1 MLKEKR
7 YIIVLIA
14 IMVAIIM
21 LKPNFSNAA
30 TEYKY
35 SDTEQGIEWVYELD
49 ENNNVINLYCA
60 TKSKIGKVEIP
71 STIDGKKVISLQG
84 ENTPE
89 LSGYN
94 SVLNNCKAV
103 SEVII
108 PDTITEIPDGA
119 FYNCVGLKNITIP
132 NTIVSIGY
140 KAFEGC
146 GGLNTIT
153 MPNSL
158 TSIGGNAFYGCSGLK
173 SIVLSDNLIE
183 IKSRAFEGCTGIKE
197 INLPSNLIS
206 IGSYAFEGCTGITK
220 LELPDSVTTIENDA
234 FNGCTGIKE
243 LKLSKNL
250 TRIAE
255 GTFRNNTGLKE
266 VQIPDNVTTIS
277 ASSGWY
283 SGAFERCSNLE
294 KVLIPDNV
302 VTIDKSAFN
311 DCPKLT
317 IYGNDG
323 MKSKEYAEAN
333 EINFDYIANWDKAND
348 GADVTPPSVEKIE
361 VAYDSIKNCTKDTN
375 KNMYIA
381 SSGTTLTINVQFSE
395 IVEGKT
401 APVLTIKFGDM
412 DKIEL
417 TNGVIGGS
425 IVSYN
430 YTIKETDKGALTS
443 VSLTGGDLKDSA
455 GNVATL
461 TVPAIYVQYSTAE
474 CVYANGTATV
484 NTDNENKDNN
494 KTDNNQK
501 DDNKV
506 DNNSKDD
513 NNKDTN
519 NNNNNNNN
527 QANNNDK
534 NNQQNSNNK
543 NEQNTND
550 DTKAKG
556 ELPHTGA
563 GIGIVFILTFVTI
576 LCVIVRNKYNKL
588 RDI

>member
-14 IMVAIIM
+14 IMIAIIM
-21 LKPNFSNAA
+21 IKPNFSNAA

-35 SDTEQGIEWVYELD
+35 SDTEQGIEWAYELD
-49 ENNNVINLYCA
+49 KNDNVINLWCT

-71 STIDGKKVISLQG
+71 STIDGKKVISLKG
-84 ENTPE
+84 DDCPNW
-89 LSGYN
+89 SGHN
-94 SVLNNCKAV
+94 SVLNNCKAI

-119 FYNCVGLKNITIP
+119 FYNCVGLKSITIP

-140 KAFEGC
+140 EAFGGC
-146 GGLNTIT
+146 VGLNTIT

-158 TSIGGNAFYGCSGLK
+158 TSIGSNAFNGCSGLK
-173 SIVLSDNLIE
+173 SVVLSDNLIE
-183 IKSRAFEGCTGIKE
+183 IKSNAFEGCTGI
-197 INLPSNLIS
+197 I
-206 IGSYAFEGCTGITK
+206 K
-220 LELPDSVTTIENDA
+220 LEIPDSVTTIGKDA
-234 FNGCTGIKE
+234 FASCTGIKE
-243 LKLSKNL
+243 LKLSESL
-250 TRIAE
+250 TELSERV
-255 GTFRNNTGLKE
+255 FYNCTGISSVK
-266 VQIPDNVTTIS
+266 IPESVTTILNGD
-277 ASSGWY
+277 SSLW
-283 SGAFERCSNLE
+283 GAFGKCTNLE
-294 KVLIPDNV
+294 KVLIPDLV
-302 VTIDKSAFN
+302 VTISKGAFL

-361 VAYDSIKNCTKDTN
+361 VARESIKNCTKDTN
-375 KNMYIA
+375 KNMYIV

-417 TNGVIGGS
+417 NNGVIGGS

-443 VSLTGGDLKDSA
+443 VSLTGGDLKDAA

-461 TVPAIYVQYSTAE
+461 TVPAIYVQDSSAE

-484 NTDNENKDNN
+484 NPDNENKDNN

-506 DNNSKDD
+506 DNNSKDE
-513 NNKDTN
+513 NNKDN

-534 NNQQNSNNK
+534 NNQQNSN
-543 NEQNTND
+543 NTND

>member
-14 IMVAIIM
+14 IMIAIIM
-21 LKPNFSNAA
+21 IKPNFSNAA

-35 SDTEQGIEWVYELD
+35 SDTEQGIEWAYELD
-49 ENNNVINLYCA
+49 KNDNVINLWCT

-71 STIDGKKVISLQG
+71 STIDGKKVISLKG
-84 ENTPE
+84 DDCPNW
-89 LSGYN
+89 SGHN
-94 SVLNNCKAV
+94 SVLNNCKAI

-119 FYNCVGLKNITIP
+119 FYNCVGLKSITIP

-140 KAFEGC
+140 EAFGGC
-146 GGLNTIT
+146 VGLNTIT

-158 TSIGGNAFYGCSGLK
+158 TSIGSN
-173 SIVLSDNLIE
+173 
-183 IKSRAFEGCTGIKE
+183 AFEGCKGIKE
-197 INLPSNLIS
+197 INLPSTLIS
-206 IGSYAFEGCTGITK
+206 IGNYAFNGCTGIIK
-220 LELPDSVTTIENDA
+220 LEIPDSVTTIGKDA
-234 FNGCTGIKE
+234 FASCTGIKE
-243 LKLSKNL
+243 LKLSESL
-250 TRIAE
+250 TELSERV
-255 GTFRNNTGLKE
+255 FYNCTGISSVK
-266 VQIPDNVTTIS
+266 IPESVTTILNGD
-277 ASSGWY
+277 SSLW
-283 SGAFERCSNLE
+283 GAFGKCTNLE
-294 KVLIPDNV
+294 KVLIPDLV
-302 VTIDKSAFN
+302 VTISKGAFL

-361 VAYDSIKNCTKDTN
+361 VARESIKNCTKDTN
-375 KNMYIA
+375 KNMYIV

-417 TNGVIGGS
+417 NNGVIGGS

-443 VSLTGGDLKDSA
+443 VSLTGGDLKDAA

-461 TVPAIYVQYSTAE
+461 TVPAIYVQYSSAE

-484 NTDNENKDNN
+484 NPDNENKDNN

-506 DNNSKDD
+506 DNNSKDE
-513 NNKDTN
+513 NNKDN

-534 NNQQNSNNK
+534 NNQQNSN
-543 NEQNTND
+543 NTND

>member
-35 SDTEQGIEWVYELD
+35 SDTEQGIEWGYELD
-49 ENNNVINLYCA
+49 ENNNVINLYCT

-84 ENTPE
+84 TNHPDWD
-89 LSGYN
+89 YN

-119 FYNCVGLKNITIP
+119 FYNCVGLKSITIP

-140 KAFEGC
+140 RAFEGC
-146 GGLNTIT
+146 VGLNTVT

-158 TSIGGNAFYGCSGLK
+158 TSIGSSAFNGCSGLK
-173 SIVLSDNLIE
+173 SIVLSDKLIE
-183 IKSRAFEGCTGIKE
+183 IKSSAFEGCTGIKE
-197 INLPSNLIS
+197 INLPSTLIS
-206 IGSYAFEGCTGITK
+206 IGNCAFSGCTGIIK
-220 LELPDSVTTIENDA
+220 LEIPDSVTTMGKDA
-234 FNGCTGIKE
+234 FASCTGIKE
-243 LKLSKNL
+243 LKLSESL
-250 TRIAE
+250 TELSERV
-255 GTFRNNTGLKE
+255 FYNCTGISSVK
-266 VQIPDNVTTIS
+266 IPESVTTILNGDIS
-277 ASSGWY
+277 LW
-283 SGAFERCSNLE
+283 GAFGECTNLE
-294 KVLIPDNV
+294 KVLIPDSV
-302 VTIDKSAFN
+302 VTISKGAFL

-361 VAYDSIKNCTKDTN
+361 VARESIKNCTKDTN

-381 SSGTTLTINVQFSE
+381 SAGTTLTINVQFSE
-395 IVEGKT
+395 IVEGSE
-401 APVLTIKFGDM
+401 APVFTIKFGDM

-417 TNGVIGGS
+417 NNGVIGGS

-430 YTIKETDKGALTS
+430 YKVKENDKGALTS
-443 VSLTGGDLKDSA
+443 VSLNGGNLKDAA
-455 GNVATL
+455 GNKAVL
-461 TVPAIYVQYSTAE
+461 TAPAIYVQYSTAE
-474 CVYANGTATV
+474 CVYANGTTTV

-506 DNNSKDD
+506 DNNGKDD

-519 NNNNNNNN
+519 NN
-527 QANNNDK
+527 NNNDK

-576 LCVIVRNKYNKL
+576 VCAIVRNKYNKL

>member
-35 SDTEQGIEWVYELD
+35 SDTEQGIEWAYELD

-60 TKSKIGKVEIP
+60 TKTKIGKVEIP

-84 ENTPE
+84 EDYPN

-119 FYNCVGLKNITIP
+119 FYNCVGLKSITIP

-140 KAFEGC
+140 KAF
-146 GGLNTIT
+146 
-153 MPNSL
+153 
-158 TSIGGNAFYGCSGLK
+158 YGCK
-173 SIVLSDNLIE
+173 
-183 IKSRAFEGCTGIKE
+183 GIKE
-197 INLPSNLIS
+197 INLPSTLIS
-206 IGSYAFEGCTGITK
+206 IGDYAFYGCTGIIK
-220 LELPDSVTTIENDA
+220 LEIPDSVTTIGKEA
-234 FNGCTGIKE
+234 FASCTGIKE
-243 LKLSKNL
+243 LKLSESL
-250 TRIAE
+250 TELSESVFYNCGGISSV
-255 GTFRNNTGLKE
+255 K
-266 VQIPDNVTTIS
+266 IPESVTTILNGN
-277 ASSGWY
+277 SSLW
-283 SGAFERCSNLE
+283 GAFGKCTNLE
-294 KVLIPDNV
+294 KVLIPDSV
-302 VTIDKSAFN
+302 VTISKGAFL

-361 VAYDSIKNCTKDTN
+361 VARESIKNCTKDTN

-381 SSGTTLTINVQFSE
+381 SAGTTLTINVQFSE
-395 IVEGKT
+395 IVEGSE
-401 APVLTIKFGDM
+401 APVFTIKFGDM

-417 TNGVIGGS
+417 NNGVIGGS

-430 YTIKETDKGALTS
+430 YKVKENDKGALTS
-443 VSLTGGDLKDSA
+443 VSLNGGNLKDAA
-455 GNVATL
+455 GNKAVL
-461 TVPAIYVQYSTAE
+461 TAPAIYVQYSTAE
-474 CVYANGTATV
+474 CVYANGTTTV

-501 DDNKV
+501 DDN
-506 DNNSKDD
+506 
-513 NNKDTN
+513 NKDTN

-527 QANNNDK
+527 QSNNNDK

-576 LCVIVRNKYNKL
+576 VCAIVRNKYNKL

>member
-14 IMVAIIM
+14 IMIAIIM
-21 LKPNFSNAA
+21 IKPNFSNAA

-35 SDTEQGIEWVYELD
+35 SDTEQGIEWAYELD
-49 ENNNVINLYCA
+49 KSDNVINLWCT

-71 STIDGKKVISLQG
+71 STIDGKKVISLKG
-84 ENTPE
+84 DDCPNW
-89 LSGYN
+89 SGHN
-94 SVLNNCKAV
+94 SVLNNCKAI

-119 FYNCVGLKNITIP
+119 FYNCVGLKSITIP

-140 KAFEGC
+140 EAFGGC
-146 GGLNTIT
+146 VGLNTIT

-158 TSIGGNAFYGCSGLK
+158 TSIGSNAFNGCSGLK
-173 SIVLSDNLIE
+173 SVVLSDNLIE
-183 IKSRAFEGCTGIKE
+183 IKSNAFEGCTGIKE
-197 INLPSNLIS
+197 INLPSTLIS
-206 IGSYAFEGCTGITK
+206 IGNYAFNGCTGIIK
-220 LELPDSVTTIENDA
+220 LEIPDSVTTIGKDA
-234 FNGCTGIKE
+234 FASCTGIKE
-243 LKLSKNL
+243 LKLSESL
-250 TRIAE
+250 TELSERV
-255 GTFRNNTGLKE
+255 FYNCTGISSVK
-266 VQIPDNVTTIS
+266 IPESVTTILNGD
-277 ASSGWY
+277 SSLW
-283 SGAFERCSNLE
+283 GAFGKCTNLE
-294 KVLIPDNV
+294 KVLIPDLV
-302 VTIDKSAFN
+302 VTISKGAFL

-361 VAYDSIKNCTKDTN
+361 VARESIKNCTKDTN
-375 KNMYIA
+375 KNMYIV

-417 TNGVIGGS
+417 NNGVIGGS

-443 VSLTGGDLKDSA
+443 VSLTGGDLKDAA

-461 TVPAIYVQYSTAE
+461 TVPAIYVQYSSAE

-484 NTDNENKDNN
+484 NPDNENKDNN
-494 KTDNNQK
+494 K
-501 DDNKV
+501 
-506 DNNSKDD
+506 
-513 NNKDTN
+513 
-519 NNNNNNNN
+519 
-527 QANNNDK
+527 
-534 NNQQNSNNK
+534 
-543 NEQNTND
+543 
-550 DTKAKG
+550 
-556 ELPHTGA
+556 
-563 GIGIVFILTFVTI
+563 
-576 LCVIVRNKYNKL
+576 KL
-588 RDI
+588 RKEN

>member
-14 IMVAIIM
+14 IMIAIIM
-21 LKPNFSNAA
+21 IKPNFSNAA

-35 SDTEQGIEWVYELD
+35 SDTEQGIEWAYELD
-49 ENNNVINLYCA
+49 KNDNVINLWCT

-71 STIDGKKVISLQG
+71 STIDGKKVISLKG
-84 ENTPE
+84 DDCPNW
-89 LSGYN
+89 SGHN
-94 SVLNNCKAV
+94 SVLNNCKAI

-119 FYNCVGLKNITIP
+119 FYNCVGLKSITIP

-140 KAFEGC
+140 EAFGGC
-146 GGLNTIT
+146 AGLNTIT

-158 TSIGGNAFYGCSGLK
+158 TSIGSNAFNGCSGLK
-173 SIVLSDNLIE
+173 SVVLSDNLIE
-183 IKSRAFEGCTGIKE
+183 IKSNAFEGCTGI
-197 INLPSNLIS
+197 I
-206 IGSYAFEGCTGITK
+206 K
-220 LELPDSVTTIENDA
+220 LEIPDSVTTIGKDA
-234 FNGCTGIKE
+234 FASCTGIKE
-243 LKLSKNL
+243 LKLSESL
-250 TRIAE
+250 TELSERV
-255 GTFRNNTGLKE
+255 FYNCTGISSVK
-266 VQIPDNVTTIS
+266 IPESVTTILNGD
-277 ASSGWY
+277 SSFW
-283 SGAFERCSNLE
+283 GAFGKCTNLE
-294 KVLIPDNV
+294 KVLIPDLV
-302 VTIDKSAFN
+302 VTISKGAFL

-361 VAYDSIKNCTKDTN
+361 VARESIKNCTKDTN
-375 KNMYIA
+375 KNMYIV

-417 TNGVIGGS
+417 NNGVIGGS

-443 VSLTGGDLKDSA
+443 VSLTGGDLKDAA

-461 TVPAIYVQYSTAE
+461 TVPAIYVQYSSAE

-484 NTDNENKDNN
+484 NPDNENKDNN

-506 DNNSKDD
+506 DNNSKDE
-513 NNKDTN
+513 NNKDN

-534 NNQQNSNNK
+534 NNQQNSN
-543 NEQNTND
+543 NTND

>member
-35 SDTEQGIEWVYELD
+35 SDTEQGIEWGYELD

-60 TKSKIGKVEIP
+60 TKTKIGKVEIP

-84 ENTPE
+84 EDYPN

-119 FYNCVGLKNITIP
+119 FYNCVGLKSITIP

-146 GGLNTIT
+146 VGLNTIT

-158 TSIGGNAFYGCSGLK
+158 TSIGSNAFNGCSGLK
-173 SIVLSDNLIE
+173 SIVLSDKLIE
-183 IKSRAFEGCTGIKE
+183 IKSNAFYGCTGI
-197 INLPSNLIS
+197 I
-206 IGSYAFEGCTGITK
+206 K
-220 LELPDSVTTIENDA
+220 LEIPDSVTTIGKEA
-234 FNGCTGIKE
+234 FASCTGIKE
-243 LKLSKNL
+243 LKLSESL
-250 TRIAE
+250 TELSESVFYNCGGISSV
-255 GTFRNNTGLKE
+255 K
-266 VQIPDNVTTIS
+266 IPESVTTILNGN
-277 ASSGWY
+277 SSLW
-283 SGAFERCSNLE
+283 GAFGKCTNLE
-294 KVLIPDNV
+294 KVLIPDSV
-302 VTIDKSAFN
+302 VTISKGAFL

-361 VAYDSIKNCTKDTN
+361 VARESIKNCTKDTN

-381 SSGTTLTINVQFSE
+381 SAGTTLTINVQFSE

-417 TNGVIGGS
+417 NNGVIGGS

-443 VSLTGGDLKDSA
+443 VSLTGGDLKDAA

-461 TVPAIYVQYSTAE
+461 TVPAIYVQYSSAE

-484 NTDNENKDNN
+484 NPDNENKDNN

-506 DNNSKDD
+506 DNNSKDE
-513 NNKDTN
+513 NNKDN

-534 NNQQNSNNK
+534 NNQQNSN
-543 NEQNTND
+543 NTND

>member
-14 IMVAIIM
+14 IMIAIIM
-21 LKPNFSNAA
+21 IKPNFSNAA

-35 SDTEQGIEWVYELD
+35 SDTEQGIEWAYELD
-49 ENNNVINLYCA
+49 KNDNVINLWCT

-71 STIDGKKVISLQG
+71 STIDGKKVISLKG
-84 ENTPE
+84 DDCPNW
-89 LSGYN
+89 SGHN
-94 SVLNNCKAV
+94 SVLNNCKAI

-119 FYNCVGLKNITIP
+119 FYNCVGLKSITIP

-140 KAFEGC
+140 EAFGGC
-146 GGLNTIT
+146 VGLNTIT

-158 TSIGGNAFYGCSGLK
+158 TSIGSNAFNGCSGLK
-173 SIVLSDNLIE
+173 SVVLSDNLIE
-183 IKSRAFEGCTGIKE
+183 IKSNAFEGCTGIKE
-197 INLPSNLIS
+197 INLPSTLIS
-206 IGSYAFEGCTGITK
+206 IGNYAFNGCTGIIK
-220 LELPDSVTTIENDA
+220 LEIPDSVTTIGKDA
-234 FNGCTGIKE
+234 FASCTGIKE
-243 LKLSKNL
+243 LKLSESL
-250 TRIAE
+250 TELSERV
-255 GTFRNNTGLKE
+255 FYNCTGISSVK
-266 VQIPDNVTTIS
+266 IPESVTTILNGD
-277 ASSGWY
+277 SSLW
-283 SGAFERCSNLE
+283 GAFGKCTNLE
-294 KVLIPDNV
+294 KVLIPDLV
-302 VTIDKSAFN
+302 VTISKGAFL

-361 VAYDSIKNCTKDTN
+361 VARESIKNCTKDTN
-375 KNMYIA
+375 KNMYIV

-417 TNGVIGGS
+417 NNGVIGGS

-443 VSLTGGDLKDSA
+443 VSLTGGDLKDAA

-461 TVPAIYVQYSTAE
+461 TVPAIYVQYSSAE

-484 NTDNENKDNN
+484 NPDNENKDN
-494 KTDNNQK
+494 NNQK

-506 DNNSKDD
+506 DNNSKDE
-513 NNKDTN
+513 NNKDN

-534 NNQQNSNNK
+534 NNQQNSN
-543 NEQNTND
+543 NTND

>member
-14 IMVAIIM
+14 IMIAIIM
-21 LKPNFSNAA
+21 IKPNFSNAA

-35 SDTEQGIEWVYELD
+35 SDTEQGIEWAYELD
-49 ENNNVINLYCA
+49 KNDNVINLYCA
-60 TKSKIGKVEIP
+60 TKTKIGKVEIP

-84 ENTPE
+84 EDYPN

-119 FYNCVGLKNITIP
+119 FYNCVGLKSITIP

-146 GGLNTIT
+146 VGLNTIT

-158 TSIGGNAFYGCSGLK
+158 TSIGSNAFNGCSGLK
-173 SIVLSDNLIE
+173 SVVLSDNLIE
-183 IKSRAFEGCTGIKE
+183 IKSNAFEGCTGIKE
-197 INLPSNLIS
+197 INLPSTLIS
-206 IGSYAFEGCTGITK
+206 IGNYAFNGCTGIIK
-220 LELPDSVTTIENDA
+220 LEIPDSVTTIGKDA
-234 FNGCTGIKE
+234 FASCTGIKE
-243 LKLSKNL
+243 LKLSESL
-250 TRIAE
+250 TELSERV
-255 GTFRNNTGLKE
+255 FYNCTGISSVK
-266 VQIPDNVTTIS
+266 IPESVTTILNGD
-277 ASSGWY
+277 SSLW
-283 SGAFERCSNLE
+283 GAFGKCTNLE
-294 KVLIPDNV
+294 KVLIPDLV
-302 VTIDKSAFN
+302 VTISKGAFL

-361 VAYDSIKNCTKDTN
+361 VARESIKNCTKDTN
-375 KNMYIA
+375 KNMYIV

-417 TNGVIGGS
+417 NNGVIGGS

-443 VSLTGGDLKDSA
+443 VSLTGGDLKDAA

-461 TVPAIYVQYSTAE
+461 TVPAIYVQYSSAE

-484 NTDNENKDNN
+484 NPDNENKDNN

-506 DNNSKDD
+506 DNNSKDE
-513 NNKDTN
+513 NNKDN

-534 NNQQNSNNK
+534 NNQQNSN
-543 NEQNTND
+543 NTND

>member
-14 IMVAIIM
+14 IMIAIIM
-21 LKPNFSNAA
+21 IKPNFSNAA

-35 SDTEQGIEWVYELD
+35 SDTEQGIEWAYELD
-49 ENNNVINLYCA
+49 KNDNVINLWCT

-71 STIDGKKVISLQG
+71 STIDGKKVISLKG
-84 ENTPE
+84 DDCPNW
-89 LSGYN
+89 SGHN
-94 SVLNNCKAV
+94 SVLNNCKAI

-119 FYNCVGLKNITIP
+119 FYNCVGLKSITIP

-140 KAFEGC
+140 EAFGGC
-146 GGLNTIT
+146 VGLNTIT

-158 TSIGGNAFYGCSGLK
+158 TSIGSNAFNGCSGLK
-173 SIVLSDNLIE
+173 SVVLSDNLIE
-183 IKSRAFEGCTGIKE
+183 IKSNAFEGCTGI
-197 INLPSNLIS
+197 I
-206 IGSYAFEGCTGITK
+206 K
-220 LELPDSVTTIENDA
+220 LEIPDSVTTIGKDA
-234 FNGCTGIKE
+234 FASCTGIKE
-243 LKLSKNL
+243 LKLSESL
-250 TRIAE
+250 TELSERV
-255 GTFRNNTGLKE
+255 FYNCTGISSVK
-266 VQIPDNVTTIS
+266 IPESVTTILNGD
-277 ASSGWY
+277 SSLW
-283 SGAFERCSNLE
+283 GAFGKCTNLE
-294 KVLIPDNV
+294 KVLIPDLV
-302 VTIDKSAFN
+302 VTISKGAFL

-348 GADVTPPSVEKIE
+348 GAYVTPPSVEKIE
-361 VAYDSIKNCTKDTN
+361 VARESIKNCTKDTN
-375 KNMYIA
+375 KNMYIV

-417 TNGVIGGS
+417 NNGVIGGS

-443 VSLTGGDLKDSA
+443 VSLTGGDLKDAA

-461 TVPAIYVQYSTAE
+461 TVPAIYVQYSSAE

-484 NTDNENKDNN
+484 NPDNENKDNN

-506 DNNSKDD
+506 DNNSKDE
-513 NNKDTN
+513 NNKDN

-534 NNQQNSNNK
+534 NNQQNSN
-543 NEQNTND
+543 NTND

>member
-1 MLKEKR
+1 MLKEKK
-7 YIIVLIA
+7 YIITI
-14 IMVAIIM
+14 ISIIVAIIM
-21 LKPNFSNAA
+21 MKPNFSNAA

-35 SDTEQGIEWVYELD
+35 SDTKQGIEWVYELD

-84 ENTPE
+84 TNHPDWD
-89 LSGYN
+89 YN
-94 SVLNNCKAV
+94 SVLKDCKAV

-119 FYNCVGLKNITIP
+119 FYNCVGLKSITIP

-146 GGLNTIT
+146 VGLNTIT
-153 MPNSL
+153 IPNSL
-158 TSIGGNAFYGCSGLK
+158 TSIGSNAFNGCSGLK
-173 SIVLSDNLIE
+173 SVVLSNNLIE
-183 IKSRAFEGCTGIKE
+183 IKSSTFYGCTGI
-197 INLPSNLIS
+197 I
-206 IGSYAFEGCTGITK
+206 K
-220 LELPDSVTTIENDA
+220 LEIPDSVTTIENDA

-250 TRIAE
+250 TKIADS
-255 GTFRNNTGLKE
+255 TFRNNTGLKE

-302 VTIDKSAFN
+302 VTIDNSAFN

-333 EINFDYIANWDKAND
+333 EINFDYIANWEKAND

-361 VAYDSIKNCTKDTN
+361 VARESIKNCTKDTN

-381 SSGTTLTINVQFSE
+381 SAGTTLTINVQFSE
-395 IVEGKT
+395 IVEGSE
-401 APVLTIKFGDM
+401 APVFTIKFGDM

-417 TNGVIGGS
+417 NNGVIGGS

-430 YTIKETDKGALTS
+430 YKVKENDKGALTS
-443 VSLTGGDLKDSA
+443 VSLNGGNLKDAA
-455 GNVATL
+455 GNKAVL
-461 TVPAIYVQYSTAE
+461 TAPAIYVQDSSAE

-484 NTDNENKDNN
+484 NPDNENKNDDKTNDNNGTNNDNKLEDNN
-494 KTDNNQK
+494 KNN
-501 DDNKV
+501 V
-506 DNNSKDD
+506 
-513 NNKDTN
+513 

-527 QANNNDK
+527 QSNNNDK

-563 GIGIVFILTFVTI
+563 GIGILFILTFVTI

>member
-14 IMVAIIM
+14 IMIAIIM
-21 LKPNFSNAA
+21 IKPNFSNAA

-35 SDTEQGIEWVYELD
+35 SDTEQGIEWAYELD
-49 ENNNVINLYCA
+49 KNDNVINLWCT
-60 TKSKIGKVEIP
+60 TKSKRGKVEIP
-71 STIDGKKVISLQG
+71 STIDGKKVISLKG
-84 ENTPE
+84 DDCPNW
-89 LSGYN
+89 SGHN
-94 SVLNNCKAV
+94 SVLNNCKAI

-119 FYNCVGLKNITIP
+119 FYNCVGLKSITIP

-140 KAFEGC
+140 EAFGGC
-146 GGLNTIT
+146 VGLNTIT

-158 TSIGGNAFYGCSGLK
+158 TSIGSNAFNGCSGLK
-173 SIVLSDNLIE
+173 SVVLSDNLIE
-183 IKSRAFEGCTGIKE
+183 IKSNAFEGCTGIKE
-197 INLPSNLIS
+197 INLPSTLIS
-206 IGSYAFEGCTGITK
+206 IGNYAFNGCTGIIK
-220 LELPDSVTTIENDA
+220 LEIPDSVTTIGKDA
-234 FNGCTGIKE
+234 FASCTGIKE
-243 LKLSKNL
+243 LKLSESL
-250 TRIAE
+250 TE
-255 GTFRNNTGLKE
+255 LSEKVFYNCTGISSVK
-266 VQIPDNVTTIS
+266 IPESVTTILNGD
-277 ASSGWY
+277 SSLW
-283 SGAFERCSNLE
+283 GAFGKCTNLE
-294 KVLIPDNV
+294 KVLIPDLV
-302 VTIDKSAFN
+302 VTISKGAFL

-361 VAYDSIKNCTKDTN
+361 VARESIKNCTKDTN

-381 SSGTTLTINVQFSE
+381 SAGTTLTINVQFSE
-395 IVEGKT
+395 IVEGSE
-401 APVLTIKFGDM
+401 APVFTIKFGDM

-417 TNGVIGGS
+417 NNGVIGGS

-430 YTIKETDKGALTS
+430 YKVKENDKGALTS
-443 VSLTGGDLKDSA
+443 VSLNGGNLKDAA
-455 GNVATL
+455 GNKAVL
-461 TVPAIYVQYSTAE
+461 TAPAIYVQYSTAE
-474 CVYANGTATV
+474 CVYANGTTTV

-501 DDNKV
+501 DDN
-506 DNNSKDD
+506 
-513 NNKDTN
+513 NKDTN

-527 QANNNDK
+527 QSNNNDK

-576 LCVIVRNKYNKL
+576 VCAIVRNKYNKL

>member
-14 IMVAIIM
+14 IMIAIIM
-21 LKPNFSNAA
+21 IKPNFSNAA

-35 SDTEQGIEWVYELD
+35 SDTEQGIEWAYELD
-49 ENNNVINLYCA
+49 KNDNVINLWCT

-71 STIDGKKVISLQG
+71 STIDGKKVISLKG
-84 ENTPE
+84 DDCPDW
-89 LSGYN
+89 SGHN
-94 SVLNNCKAV
+94 SVLNNCKAI

-119 FYNCVGLKNITIP
+119 FYNCVGLKSITIP
-132 NTIVSIGY
+132 NTIVSIGDE
-140 KAFEGC
+140 AFGGC
-146 GGLNTIT
+146 VGLNTIT

-158 TSIGGNAFYGCSGLK
+158 TSIGSNAFNGCSGLK
-173 SIVLSDNLIE
+173 SVVLSDNLIE
-183 IKSRAFEGCTGIKE
+183 IKSNAFEGCTGIKE
-197 INLPSNLIS
+197 INLPSTLIS
-206 IGSYAFEGCTGITK
+206 IGNYAFNGCTGIIK
-220 LELPDSVTTIENDA
+220 LEIPDSVTTIGKDA
-234 FNGCTGIKE
+234 FASCTGIKE
-243 LKLSKNL
+243 LKLSESL
-250 TRIAE
+250 TELSERV
-255 GTFRNNTGLKE
+255 FYNCTGISSVK
-266 VQIPDNVTTIS
+266 IPESVTTILNGDIS
-277 ASSGWY
+277 LW
-283 SGAFERCSNLE
+283 GAFGKCTNLE
-294 KVLIPDNV
+294 KVLIPDLV
-302 VTIDKSAFN
+302 VTISKGAFL

-361 VAYDSIKNCTKDTN
+361 VARESIKNCTKDTN
-375 KNMYIA
+375 KNMYIV

-417 TNGVIGGS
+417 NNGVIGGS

-443 VSLTGGDLKDSA
+443 VSLTGGDLKDAA

-461 TVPAIYVQYSTAE
+461 TVPAIYVQDSSAE

-484 NTDNENKDNN
+484 NPDNENKD
-494 KTDNNQK
+494 
-501 DDNKV
+501 
-506 DNNSKDD
+506 
-513 NNKDTN
+513 N

-534 NNQQNSNNK
+534 NNQQNSN
-543 NEQNTND
+543 NTND

>member
-35 SDTEQGIEWVYELD
+35 SDTEQGIEWGYELD

-60 TKSKIGKVEIP
+60 TKTKIGKVEIP

-84 ENTPE
+84 EDYPN

-119 FYNCVGLKNITIP
+119 FYNCVGLKSITIP

-146 GGLNTIT
+146 VGLNTIT

-158 TSIGGNAFYGCSGLK
+158 TSIGSNAFNGCSGLK
-173 SIVLSDNLIE
+173 SIVLSDKLIE
-183 IKSRAFEGCTGIKE
+183 IKSNAFYGCTGI
-197 INLPSNLIS
+197 I
-206 IGSYAFEGCTGITK
+206 K
-220 LELPDSVTTIENDA
+220 LEIPDSVTTIGKEA
-234 FNGCTGIKE
+234 FASCTGIKE
-243 LKLSKNL
+243 LKLSESL
-250 TRIAE
+250 TELSESVFYNCGGISSV
-255 GTFRNNTGLKE
+255 K
-266 VQIPDNVTTIS
+266 IPESVTTILNGN
-277 ASSGWY
+277 SSLW
-283 SGAFERCSNLE
+283 GAFGKCTNLE
-294 KVLIPDNV
+294 KVLIPDSV
-302 VTIDKSAFN
+302 VTISKGAFL

-361 VAYDSIKNCTKDTN
+361 VARESIKNCTKDTN

-381 SSGTTLTINVQFSE
+381 SAGTTLTINVQFSE
-395 IVEGKT
+395 IVEGSE
-401 APVLTIKFGDM
+401 APVFTIKFGDM

-417 TNGVIGGS
+417 NNGVIGGS

-430 YTIKETDKGALTS
+430 YKVKENDKGALTS
-443 VSLTGGDLKDSA
+443 VSLNGGNLKDAA
-455 GNVATL
+455 GNKAVL
-461 TVPAIYVQYSTAE
+461 TAPAIYVQYSTAE
-474 CVYANGTATV
+474 CVYANGTTTV

-501 DDNKV
+501 DDN
-506 DNNSKDD
+506 
-513 NNKDTN
+513 NKDTN

-527 QANNNDK
+527 QSNNNDK

-576 LCVIVRNKYNKL
+576 VCAIVRNKYNKL

>member
-14 IMVAIIM
+14 IMIAIIM
-21 LKPNFSNAA
+21 IKPNFSNAA

-35 SDTEQGIEWVYELD
+35 SDTEQGIEWAYELD
-49 ENNNVINLYCA
+49 KNDNVINLWCT

-71 STIDGKKVISLQG
+71 STIDGKKVISLKG
-84 ENTPE
+84 DDCPNW
-89 LSGYN
+89 SGHN
-94 SVLNNCKAV
+94 SVLNNCKAI

-119 FYNCVGLKNITIP
+119 FYNCVGLKSITIP

-140 KAFEGC
+140 EAFGGC
-146 GGLNTIT
+146 VGLNTIT

-158 TSIGGNAFYGCSGLK
+158 TSIGSNAF
-173 SIVLSDNLIE
+173 N
-183 IKSRAFEGCTGIKE
+183 GCTGI
-197 INLPSNLIS
+197 I
-206 IGSYAFEGCTGITK
+206 K
-220 LELPDSVTTIENDA
+220 LEIPDSVTTIGKDA
-234 FNGCTGIKE
+234 FASCTGIKE
-243 LKLSKNL
+243 LKLSESL
-250 TRIAE
+250 TELSERV
-255 GTFRNNTGLKE
+255 FYNCTGISSVK
-266 VQIPDNVTTIS
+266 IPESVTTILNGD
-277 ASSGWY
+277 SSLW
-283 SGAFERCSNLE
+283 GAFGKCTNLE
-294 KVLIPDNV
+294 KVLIPDLV
-302 VTIDKSAFN
+302 VTISKGAFL

-361 VAYDSIKNCTKDTN
+361 VARESIKNCTKDTN
-375 KNMYIA
+375 KNMYIV

-417 TNGVIGGS
+417 NNGVIGGS

-443 VSLTGGDLKDSA
+443 VSLTGGDLKDAA

-461 TVPAIYVQYSTAE
+461 TVPAIYVQYSSAE

-484 NTDNENKDNN
+484 NPDNENKDNN

-506 DNNSKDD
+506 DNNSKDE
-513 NNKDTN
+513 NNKDN

-534 NNQQNSNNK
+534 NNQQNSN
-543 NEQNTND
+543 NTND

>member
-1 MLKEKR
+1 M
-7 YIIVLIA
+7 
-14 IMVAIIM
+14 
-21 LKPNFSNAA
+21 
-30 TEYKY
+30 
-35 SDTEQGIEWVYELD
+35 
-49 ENNNVINLYCA
+49 
-60 TKSKIGKVEIP
+60 
-71 STIDGKKVISLQG
+71 
-84 ENTPE
+84 
-89 LSGYN
+89 SGYN

-119 FYNCVGLKNITIP
+119 FYNCVGLKSITIP

-146 GGLNTIT
+146 VGLNTIT

-158 TSIGGNAFYGCSGLK
+158 TSIGSNAFNGCSGLK
-173 SIVLSDNLIE
+173 SIVLSDKLIE
-183 IKSRAFEGCTGIKE
+183 IKSNAFYGCTGIKE
-197 INLPSNLIS
+197 INLPSTLIS
-206 IGSYAFEGCTGITK
+206 IGDYAFYGCTGIIK
-220 LELPDSVTTIENDA
+220 LEIPDSVTTIGKEA
-234 FNGCTGIKE
+234 FASCTGIKE
-243 LKLSKNL
+243 LKLSESL
-250 TRIAE
+250 TELSESVFYNCGGISSV
-255 GTFRNNTGLKE
+255 K
-266 VQIPDNVTTIS
+266 IPESVTTILNGN
-277 ASSGWY
+277 SSLW
-283 SGAFERCSNLE
+283 GAFGKCTNLE
-294 KVLIPDNV
+294 KVLIPDSV
-302 VTIDKSAFN
+302 VTISKGAFL

-361 VAYDSIKNCTKDTN
+361 VARESIKNCTKDTN

-381 SSGTTLTINVQFSE
+381 SAGTTLTINVQFSE
-395 IVEGKT
+395 IVEGSE
-401 APVLTIKFGDM
+401 APVFTIKFGDM

-417 TNGVIGGS
+417 NNGVIGGS

-430 YTIKETDKGALTS
+430 YKVKENDKGALTS
-443 VSLTGGDLKDSA
+443 VSLNGGNLKDAA
-455 GNVATL
+455 GNKAVL
-461 TVPAIYVQYSTAE
+461 TAPAIYVQYSTAE
-474 CVYANGTATV
+474 CVYANGTTTV

-501 DDNKV
+501 DDN
-506 DNNSKDD
+506 
-513 NNKDTN
+513 NKDTN

-527 QANNNDK
+527 QSNNNDK

-576 LCVIVRNKYNKL
+576 VCAIVRNKYNKL

>member
-35 SDTEQGIEWVYELD
+35 SDTEQGIEWGYELD

-60 TKSKIGKVEIP
+60 TKTKIGKVEIP

-84 ENTPE
+84 EDYPN

-119 FYNCVGLKNITIP
+119 FYNCVGLKSITI
-132 NTIVSIGY
+132 
-140 KAFEGC
+140 
-146 GGLNTIT
+146 LNG
-153 MPNSL
+153 NSSL
-158 TSIGGNAFYGCSGLK
+158 
-173 SIVLSDNLIE
+173 
-183 IKSRAFEGCTGIKE
+183 
-197 INLPSNLIS
+197 
-206 IGSYAFEGCTGITK
+206 
-220 LELPDSVTTIENDA
+220 
-234 FNGCTGIKE
+234 
-243 LKLSKNL
+243 
-250 TRIAE
+250 
-255 GTFRNNTGLKE
+255 
-266 VQIPDNVTTIS
+266 
-277 ASSGWY
+277 W
-283 SGAFERCSNLE
+283 GAFGKCTNLE
-294 KVLIPDNV
+294 KVLIPDSV
-302 VTIDKSAFN
+302 VTISKGAFL

-361 VAYDSIKNCTKDTN
+361 VARESIKNCTKDTN

-381 SSGTTLTINVQFSE
+381 SAGTTLTINVQFSE
-395 IVEGKT
+395 IVEGSE
-401 APVLTIKFGDM
+401 APVFTIKFGDM

-417 TNGVIGGS
+417 NNGVIGGS

-430 YTIKETDKGALTS
+430 YKVKENDKGALTS
-443 VSLTGGDLKDSA
+443 VSLNGGNLKDAA
-455 GNVATL
+455 GNKAVL
-461 TVPAIYVQYSTAE
+461 TAPAIYVQYSTAE
-474 CVYANGTATV
+474 CVYANGTTTV

-501 DDNKV
+501 DDN
-506 DNNSKDD
+506 
-513 NNKDTN
+513 NKDTN
-519 NNNNNNNN
+519 NNNNNNN
-527 QANNNDK
+527 QSNNNDK

-576 LCVIVRNKYNKL
+576 VCAIVRNKYNKL

>member
-14 IMVAIIM
+14 IMIAIIM
-21 LKPNFSNAA
+21 IKPNFSNAA

-35 SDTEQGIEWVYELD
+35 SDTEQGIEWAYELD
-49 ENNNVINLYCA
+49 KNDNVINLWCT

-71 STIDGKKVISLQG
+71 STIDGKKVISLKG
-84 ENTPE
+84 DDCPNW
-89 LSGYN
+89 SGHN
-94 SVLNNCKAV
+94 SVLNNCKAI

-119 FYNCVGLKNITIP
+119 FYNCVGLKSITIP

-140 KAFEGC
+140 EAFGGC
-146 GGLNTIT
+146 VGLNTIT

-158 TSIGGNAFYGCSGLK
+158 TSIGSNAFNGCSGLK
-173 SIVLSDNLIE
+173 SVVLSDNLIE
-183 IKSRAFEGCTGIKE
+183 IKSNAFEGCTGI
-197 INLPSNLIS
+197 I
-206 IGSYAFEGCTGITK
+206 K
-220 LELPDSVTTIENDA
+220 LEIPDSVTTIGKDA
-234 FNGCTGIKE
+234 FASCTGIKE
-243 LKLSKNL
+243 LKLSESL
-250 TRIAE
+250 TELSERV
-255 GTFRNNTGLKE
+255 FYNCTGISSVK
-266 VQIPDNVTTIS
+266 IPESVTTILNGD
-277 ASSGWY
+277 SSLW
-283 SGAFERCSNLE
+283 GAFGKCTNLE
-294 KVLIPDNV
+294 KVLIPDLV
-302 VTIDKSAFN
+302 VTISKGAFL

-361 VAYDSIKNCTKDTN
+361 VARESIKNCTKDTN
-375 KNMYIA
+375 KNMYIV

-417 TNGVIGGS
+417 NNGVIGLS

-443 VSLTGGDLKDSA
+443 VSLTGGDLKDAA

-461 TVPAIYVQYSTAE
+461 TVPAIYVQYSSAE

-484 NTDNENKDNN
+484 NPDNENKDNN

-506 DNNSKDD
+506 DNNSKDE
-513 NNKDTN
+513 NNKDN

-534 NNQQNSNNK
+534 NNQQNSN
-543 NEQNTND
+543 NTND

>member
-35 SDTEQGIEWVYELD
+35 SDTEQGIEWAYELD
-49 ENNNVINLYCA
+49 KNDNVINLWCT

-71 STIDGKKVISLQG
+71 STIDGKKVISLKG
-84 ENTPE
+84 DDCPNW
-89 LSGYN
+89 SGHN
-94 SVLNNCKAV
+94 SVLNNCKAI

-119 FYNCVGLKNITIP
+119 FYNCVGLKSITIP

-140 KAFEGC
+140 EAFGGC
-146 GGLNTIT
+146 VGLNTIT

-158 TSIGGNAFYGCSGLK
+158 TSIGSNAFNGCSGLK
-173 SIVLSDNLIE
+173 SVVLSDNLIE
-183 IKSRAFEGCTGIKE
+183 IKSNAFEGCTGI
-197 INLPSNLIS
+197 I
-206 IGSYAFEGCTGITK
+206 K
-220 LELPDSVTTIENDA
+220 LEIPDSVTTIGKDA
-234 FNGCTGIKE
+234 FASCTGIKE
-243 LKLSKNL
+243 LKLSESL
-250 TRIAE
+250 TELSERV
-255 GTFRNNTGLKE
+255 FYNCTGISSVK
-266 VQIPDNVTTIS
+266 IPESVTTILNGD
-277 ASSGWY
+277 SSFW
-283 SGAFERCSNLE
+283 GAFGKCTNLE
-294 KVLIPDNV
+294 KVLIPDLV
-302 VTIDKSAFN
+302 VTISKGAFL

-361 VAYDSIKNCTKDTN
+361 VARESIKNCTKDTN
-375 KNMYIA
+375 KNMYIV

-417 TNGVIGGS
+417 NNGVIGGS

-443 VSLTGGDLKDSA
+443 VSLTGGDLKDAA

-461 TVPAIYVQYSTAE
+461 TVPAIYVQYSSAE

-484 NTDNENKDNN
+484 NPDNENKDNN

-506 DNNSKDD
+506 DNNSKDE
-513 NNKDTN
+513 NNKDN

-534 NNQQNSNNK
+534 NNQQNSN
-543 NEQNTND
+543 NTND

>member
-35 SDTEQGIEWVYELD
+35 SDTEQGIEWGYELD
-49 ENNNVINLYCA
+49 ENNNVINLYCT

-84 ENTPE
+84 TNHPDWV
-89 LSGYN
+89 YN

-119 FYNCVGLKNITIP
+119 FYNCVGLKSITIP

-140 KAFEGC
+140 RAFEGC
-146 GGLNTIT
+146 IGLNTVT

-158 TSIGGNAFYGCSGLK
+158 TSIGSSAFNGCSGLK
-173 SIVLSDNLIE
+173 SIVLSDKLIE
-183 IKSRAFEGCTGIKE
+183 IKSSAFEGCTGIKE
-197 INLPSNLIS
+197 INLPSTLIS
-206 IGSYAFEGCTGITK
+206 IGNCAFSGCTGIIK
-220 LELPDSVTTIENDA
+220 LEIPDSVTTMGKDA
-234 FNGCTGIKE
+234 FASCTGIKE
-243 LKLSKNL
+243 LKLSESL
-250 TRIAE
+250 TELSERV
-255 GTFRNNTGLKE
+255 FYNCTGISSVK
-266 VQIPDNVTTIS
+266 IPESVTTILNGDIS
-277 ASSGWY
+277 LW
-283 SGAFERCSNLE
+283 GAFGECTNLE
-294 KVLIPDNV
+294 KVLIPDSV
-302 VTIDKSAFN
+302 VTISKGAFL

-361 VAYDSIKNCTKDTN
+361 VARESIKNCTKDTN

-381 SSGTTLTINVQFSE
+381 SAGTTLTINVQFSE
-395 IVEGKT
+395 IVEGSE
-401 APVLTIKFGDM
+401 APVFTIKFGDM

-417 TNGVIGGS
+417 NNGVIGGS

-430 YTIKETDKGALTS
+430 YKVKENDKGALTS
-443 VSLTGGDLKDSA
+443 VSLNGGNLKDAA
-455 GNVATL
+455 GNKAVL
-461 TVPAIYVQYSTAE
+461 TAPAIYVQYSTAE
-474 CVYANGTATV
+474 CVYANGTTTV

-506 DNNSKDD
+506 DNNGKDD

-519 NNNNNNNN
+519 NNNNN
-527 QANNNDK
+527 DK
-534 NNQQNSNNK
+534 NNQQNSN
-543 NEQNTND
+543 NTND

>member
-1 MLKEKR
+1 MYRNK
-7 YIIVLIA
+7 
-14 IMVAIIM
+14 
-21 LKPNFSNAA
+21 
-30 TEYKY
+30 
-35 SDTEQGIEWVYELD
+35 GIETSE
-49 ENNNVINLYCA
+49 
-60 TKSKIGKVEIP
+60 
-71 STIDGKKVISLQG
+71 SL
-84 ENTPE
+84 TE
-89 LSGYN
+89 LSER
-94 SVLNNCKAV
+94 V
-103 SEVII
+103 
-108 PDTITEIPDGA
+108 
-119 FYNCVGLKNITIP
+119 FYNC
-132 NTIVSIGY
+132 
-140 KAFEGC
+140 
-146 GGLNTIT
+146 
-153 MPNSL
+153 
-158 TSIGGNAFYGCSGLK
+158 
-173 SIVLSDNLIE
+173 
-183 IKSRAFEGCTGIKE
+183 TGISSVKIPE
-197 INLPSNLIS
+197 
-206 IGSYAFEGCTGITK
+206 
-220 LELPDSVTTIENDA
+220 SVTTIL
-234 FNGCTGIKE
+234 NG
-243 LKLSKNL
+243 
-250 TRIAE
+250 
-255 GTFRNNTGLKE
+255 
-266 VQIPDNVTTIS
+266 D
-277 ASSGWY
+277 SSLW
-283 SGAFERCSNLE
+283 GAFGKCTNLE
-294 KVLIPDNV
+294 KVLIPDLV
-302 VTIDKSAFN
+302 VTISKGAFL

-361 VAYDSIKNCTKDTN
+361 VARESIKNCTKDTN
-375 KNMYIA
+375 KNMYIV

-417 TNGVIGGS
+417 NNGVIGGS

-443 VSLTGGDLKDSA
+443 VSLTGGDLKDAA

-461 TVPAIYVQYSTAE
+461 TVPAIYVQYSSAE

-484 NTDNENKDNN
+484 NPDNENKDNN

-506 DNNSKDD
+506 DNNSKDE
-513 NNKDTN
+513 NNKDN

-534 NNQQNSNNK
+534 NNQQNSN
-543 NEQNTND
+543 NTND

>member
-84 ENTPE
+84 EDYPH

-119 FYNCVGLKNITIP
+119 FYNCVGLKSITIP

-146 GGLNTIT
+146 VGLNTIT

-158 TSIGGNAFYGCSGLK
+158 TSIGSNAFYGCSGLK

-183 IKSRAFEGCTGIKE
+183 IKNNAFEGCTGI
-197 INLPSNLIS
+197 I
-206 IGSYAFEGCTGITK
+206 K
-220 LELPDSVTTIENDA
+220 LEIPDSVTTMGEDA
-234 FNGCTGIKE
+234 FASCTGIKE
-243 LKLSKNL
+243 LKLSESL
-250 TRIAE
+250 TELRERAFYNCRGISSV
-255 GTFRNNTGLKE
+255 K
-266 VQIPDNVTTIS
+266 IPESVTTILNGD
-277 ASSGWY
+277 SSLW
-283 SGAFERCSNLE
+283 GAFGKCTNLE
-294 KVLIPDNV
+294 KVLIPDSV
-302 VTIDKSAFN
+302 VTISKGAFL

-361 VAYDSIKNCTKDTN
+361 VARESIKNCTKDTN

-381 SSGTTLTINVQFSE
+381 SAGTTLTINVQFSE
-395 IVEGKT
+395 IVEGSE
-401 APVLTIKFGDM
+401 APVFTIKFGDM

-417 TNGVIGGS
+417 NNGVIGGS

-430 YTIKETDKGALTS
+430 YKVKENDKGALTS
-443 VSLTGGDLKDSA
+443 VSLNGGNLKDAA
-455 GNVATL
+455 GNKAVL
-461 TVPAIYVQYSTAE
+461 TAPAIYVQYSTAE
-474 CVYANGTATV
+474 CVYANGTTTV

-519 NNNNNNNN
+519 NNNNN
-527 QANNNDK
+527 QSNNNDK

-550 DTKAKG
+550 DTKAKE

>member
-21 LKPNFSNAA
+21 LKSNFSNAA

-35 SDTEQGIEWVYELD
+35 SDTEQGIEWGYELD
-49 ENNNVINLYCA
+49 ENNNVINLYCT
-60 TKSKIGKVEIP
+60 TKSKMGKVEIP

-84 ENTPE
+84 TNHPDWD
-89 LSGYN
+89 YN

-119 FYNCVGLKNITIP
+119 FYNCVGLKSITIP

-140 KAFEGC
+140 RAFEGC
-146 GGLNTIT
+146 VGLNTVT

-158 TSIGGNAFYGCSGLK
+158 TSIGSNAFYGCSGLK

-183 IKSRAFEGCTGIKE
+183 IKNNAFEGCTGIKE
-197 INLPSNLIS
+197 INLPSTLIS
-206 IGSYAFEGCTGITK
+206 IGDFAFNGCTGIIK
-220 LELPDSVTTIENDA
+220 LEIPDSVTTMGEDA
-234 FNGCTGIKE
+234 FASCTGIKE
-243 LKLSKNL
+243 LKLSESL
-250 TRIAE
+250 TELSERV
-255 GTFRNNTGLKE
+255 FYNCTGISSVK
-266 VQIPDNVTTIS
+266 IPESVTTILNGD
-277 ASSGWY
+277 SSLW
-283 SGAFERCSNLE
+283 GAFGKCTNLE
-294 KVLIPDNV
+294 KVLIPDSV
-302 VTIDKSAFN
+302 VTISKGAFL

-361 VAYDSIKNCTKDTN
+361 VARESIKNCTKDTN

-381 SSGTTLTINVQFSE
+381 SAGTTLTINVQFSE
-395 IVEGKT
+395 IVEGSE
-401 APVLTIKFGDM
+401 APVFTIKFGDM

-417 TNGVIGGS
+417 NNGVIGGS

-430 YTIKETDKGALTS
+430 YKVKENDKGALTS
-443 VSLTGGDLKDSA
+443 VSLNGGNLKDAA
-455 GNVATL
+455 GNKAVL
-461 TVPAIYVQYSTAE
+461 TAPAIYVQYSTAE
-474 CVYANGTATV
+474 CVYANGTTTV

-519 NNNNNNNN
+519 NNNNNN
-527 QANNNDK
+527 QSNNNDK
-534 NNQQNSNNK
+534 NNQQNSN
-543 NEQNTND
+543 NTND

>member
-14 IMVAIIM
+14 IMIAIIM
-21 LKPNFSNAA
+21 IKPNFSNAA

-35 SDTEQGIEWVYELD
+35 SDTEQGIEWAYELD
-49 ENNNVINLYCA
+49 KSDNVINLWCT

-71 STIDGKKVISLQG
+71 STIDGKKVISLKG
-84 ENTPE
+84 DDCPNW
-89 LSGYN
+89 SGHN
-94 SVLNNCKAV
+94 SVLNNCKAI

-119 FYNCVGLKNITIP
+119 FYNCVGLKSITIP

-140 KAFEGC
+140 EAFGGC
-146 GGLNTIT
+146 VGLNTIT

-158 TSIGGNAFYGCSGLK
+158 TSIGSNAFNGCSGLK
-173 SIVLSDNLIE
+173 SVVLSDNLIE
-183 IKSRAFEGCTGIKE
+183 IKSNAFEGCTGI
-197 INLPSNLIS
+197 I
-206 IGSYAFEGCTGITK
+206 K
-220 LELPDSVTTIENDA
+220 LEIPDSVTTIGKDA
-234 FNGCTGIKE
+234 FASCTGIKE
-243 LKLSKNL
+243 LKLSESL
-250 TRIAE
+250 TELSERV
-255 GTFRNNTGLKE
+255 FYNCTGISSVK
-266 VQIPDNVTTIS
+266 IPESVTTILNGD
-277 ASSGWY
+277 SSLW
-283 SGAFERCSNLE
+283 GAFGKCTNLE
-294 KVLIPDNV
+294 KVLIPDLV
-302 VTIDKSAFN
+302 VTISKGAFL

-361 VAYDSIKNCTKDTN
+361 VARESIKNCTKDTN
-375 KNMYIA
+375 KNMYIV

-417 TNGVIGGS
+417 NNGVIGGS

-443 VSLTGGDLKDSA
+443 VSLTGGDLKDAA

-461 TVPAIYVQYSTAE
+461 TVPAIYVQYSSAE

-484 NTDNENKDNN
+484 NPDNENKDNN

-506 DNNSKDD
+506 DNNSKDE
-513 NNKDTN
+513 NNKDN

-534 NNQQNSNNK
+534 NNQQNSN
-543 NEQNTND
+543 NTND

>member
-14 IMVAIIM
+14 IMIAIIM
-21 LKPNFSNAA
+21 IKPNFSNAA

-35 SDTEQGIEWVYELD
+35 SDTEQGIEWAYELD
-49 ENNNVINLYCA
+49 KNDNVINLWCT

-71 STIDGKKVISLQG
+71 STIDGKKVISLKG
-84 ENTPE
+84 DDCPNW
-89 LSGYN
+89 SGHN
-94 SVLNNCKAV
+94 SVLNNCKAI

-119 FYNCVGLKNITIP
+119 FYNCVGLKSITIP

-140 KAFEGC
+140 EAFGGC
-146 GGLNTIT
+146 VGLNTIT

-158 TSIGGNAFYGCSGLK
+158 TSIGSN
-173 SIVLSDNLIE
+173 
-183 IKSRAFEGCTGIKE
+183 AFEGCTGIKE
-197 INLPSNLIS
+197 INLPSTLIS
-206 IGSYAFEGCTGITK
+206 IGNYAFNGCTGIIK
-220 LELPDSVTTIENDA
+220 LEIPDSVTTIGKDA
-234 FNGCTGIKE
+234 FASCTGIKE
-243 LKLSKNL
+243 LKLSESL
-250 TRIAE
+250 TELSERV
-255 GTFRNNTGLKE
+255 FYNCTGISSVK
-266 VQIPDNVTTIS
+266 IPESVTTILNGD
-277 ASSGWY
+277 SSLW
-283 SGAFERCSNLE
+283 GAFGKCTNLE
-294 KVLIPDNV
+294 KVLIPDLV
-302 VTIDKSAFN
+302 VTISKGAFL

-361 VAYDSIKNCTKDTN
+361 VARESIKNCTKDTN
-375 KNMYIA
+375 KNMYIV

-417 TNGVIGGS
+417 NNGVIGGS

-443 VSLTGGDLKDSA
+443 VSLTGGDLKDAA

-461 TVPAIYVQYSTAE
+461 TVPAIYVQYSSAE

-484 NTDNENKDNN
+484 NPDNENKDNN

-506 DNNSKDD
+506 DNNSKDE
-513 NNKDTN
+513 NNKDN

-534 NNQQNSNNK
+534 NNQQNSN
-543 NEQNTND
+543 NTND

>member
-14 IMVAIIM
+14 IMIAIIM
-21 LKPNFSNAA
+21 IKPNFSNAA

-35 SDTEQGIEWVYELD
+35 SDTEQGIEWAYELD
-49 ENNNVINLYCA
+49 KNDNVINLWCT

-71 STIDGKKVISLQG
+71 STIDGKKVISLKG
-84 ENTPE
+84 DDCPNW
-89 LSGYN
+89 SGHN
-94 SVLNNCKAV
+94 SVLNNCKAI

-119 FYNCVGLKNITIP
+119 FYNCVGLKSITIP

-140 KAFEGC
+140 EAFGGC
-146 GGLNTIT
+146 VGLNTIT

-158 TSIGGNAFYGCSGLK
+158 TSIGSNAFNGCSGLK
-173 SIVLSDNLIE
+173 SVVLSDNLIE
-183 IKSRAFEGCTGIKE
+183 IKSNAFEGCTGI
-197 INLPSNLIS
+197 I
-206 IGSYAFEGCTGITK
+206 K
-220 LELPDSVTTIENDA
+220 LEIPDSVTTIGKDA
-234 FNGCTGIKE
+234 FASCTGIKE
-243 LKLSKNL
+243 LKLSESL
-250 TRIAE
+250 TELSERV
-255 GTFRNNTGLKE
+255 FYNCTGISSVK
-266 VQIPDNVTTIS
+266 IPESVTTILNGD
-277 ASSGWY
+277 SSLW
-283 SGAFERCSNLE
+283 GAFGKCTNLE
-294 KVLIPDNV
+294 KVLIPDLV
-302 VTIDKSAFN
+302 VTISKGAFL

-361 VAYDSIKNCTKDTN
+361 VARDSIKNCTKDTN

-484 NTDNENKDNN
+484 NPDNENKDNN

-506 DNNSKDD
+506 DNNSKDE
-513 NNKDTN
+513 NNKDN

-534 NNQQNSNNK
+534 NNQQNSN
-543 NEQNTND
+543 NTND

>member
-21 LKPNFSNAA
+21 LKSNFSNAA

-35 SDTEQGIEWVYELD
+35 SDTEQGIEWGYELD
-49 ENNNVINLYCA
+49 ENNNVINLYCT
-60 TKSKIGKVEIP
+60 TKSKMGKVEIP

-84 ENTPE
+84 TNHPDWD
-89 LSGYN
+89 YN

-119 FYNCVGLKNITIP
+119 FYNCVGLKSITIP

-140 KAFEGC
+140 RAFEGC
-146 GGLNTIT
+146 VGLNTVT

-158 TSIGGNAFYGCSGLK
+158 TSIGSSAFNGCSGLK
-173 SIVLSDNLIE
+173 SIVLSDKLIE
-183 IKSRAFEGCTGIKE
+183 IKSSAFEGCTGIKE
-197 INLPSNLIS
+197 INLPSTLIS
-206 IGSYAFEGCTGITK
+206 IGNCAFSGCTGIIK
-220 LELPDSVTTIENDA
+220 LEIPDSVTTMGKDA
-234 FNGCTGIKE
+234 FASCTGIKE
-243 LKLSKNL
+243 LKLSESL
-250 TRIAE
+250 TELSERV
-255 GTFRNNTGLKE
+255 FYNCTGISSVK
-266 VQIPDNVTTIS
+266 IPESVTTILNGDIS
-277 ASSGWY
+277 LW
-283 SGAFERCSNLE
+283 GAFGECTNLE
-294 KVLIPDNV
+294 KVLIPDSV
-302 VTIDKSAFN
+302 VTISKGAFL

-361 VAYDSIKNCTKDTN
+361 VARESIKNCTKDTN

-381 SSGTTLTINVQFSE
+381 SAGTTLTINVQFSE
-395 IVEGKT
+395 IVEGSE
-401 APVLTIKFGDM
+401 APVFTIKFGDM

-417 TNGVIGGS
+417 NNGVIGGS

-430 YTIKETDKGALTS
+430 YKVKENNKGALTS
-443 VSLTGGDLKDSA
+443 VSLNGGNLKDAA
-455 GNVATL
+455 GNKAVL
-461 TVPAIYVQYSTAE
+461 TAPAIYVQYSTAE
-474 CVYANGTATV
+474 CVYANGTTTV

-506 DNNSKDD
+506 DNNGKDD

-519 NNNNNNNN
+519 NN
-527 QANNNDK
+527 NNNDK

-576 LCVIVRNKYNKL
+576 VCAIVRNKYNKL

>member
-35 SDTEQGIEWVYELD
+35 SDTEQGIEWAYELD
-49 ENNNVINLYCA
+49 ENNNVINLYCT
-60 TKSKIGKVEIP
+60 TKSKRGKVEIP
-71 STIDGKKVISLQG
+71 STIDGKKVISLKG
-84 ENTPE
+84 DDCPNW
-89 LSGYN
+89 SGHN

-119 FYNCVGLKNITIP
+119 FYNCVGLKSITIP

-140 KAFEGC
+140 EAFGGC
-146 GGLNTIT
+146 VGLNTIT

-158 TSIGGNAFYGCSGLK
+158 TSIGSNAFNGCSGLK
-173 SIVLSDNLIE
+173 SVVLSDNLIE
-183 IKSRAFEGCTGIKE
+183 IKSNAFEGCTGIKE
-197 INLPSNLIS
+197 INLPSTLIS
-206 IGSYAFEGCTGITK
+206 IGNYAFNGCTGIIK
-220 LELPDSVTTIENDA
+220 LEIPDSVTTIGKDA
-234 FNGCTGIKE
+234 FASCTGIKE
-243 LKLSKNL
+243 LKLSESL
-250 TRIAE
+250 TELSERV
-255 GTFRNNTGLKE
+255 FYNCTGISSVK
-266 VQIPDNVTTIS
+266 IPESVTTILNGD
-277 ASSGWY
+277 SSLW
-283 SGAFERCSNLE
+283 GAFGKCTNLG
-294 KVLIPDNV
+294 KVLIPDLV
-302 VTIDKSAFN
+302 VTISKGAFL

-494 KTDNNQK
+494 NQK

-513 NNKDTN
+513 NNKDT

-576 LCVIVRNKYNKL
+576 LCAIVRNKYNKL

>member
-84 ENTPE
+84 EDYPH

-119 FYNCVGLKNITIP
+119 FYNCVGLKSITIP

-146 GGLNTIT
+146 VGLNTIT

-158 TSIGGNAFYGCSGLK
+158 TSIGSNAFYGCSGLK

-183 IKSRAFEGCTGIKE
+183 IKNNAFNGCTGI
-197 INLPSNLIS
+197 I
-206 IGSYAFEGCTGITK
+206 K
-220 LELPDSVTTIENDA
+220 LEIPDSVTTMGEDA
-234 FNGCTGIKE
+234 FASCTGIKE
-243 LKLSKNL
+243 LKLSESL
-250 TRIAE
+250 TELRERAFYNCRGISSV
-255 GTFRNNTGLKE
+255 K
-266 VQIPDNVTTIS
+266 IPESVTTILNGD
-277 ASSGWY
+277 SSLW
-283 SGAFERCSNLE
+283 GAFGKCTNLE
-294 KVLIPDNV
+294 KVLIPDSV
-302 VTIDKSAFN
+302 VTISKGAFL

-348 GADVTPPSVEKIE
+348 GADVTPTSVEKIE
-361 VAYDSIKNCTKDTN
+361 VARESIKNCTKDTN

-381 SSGTTLTINVQFSE
+381 SAGTTLTINVQFSE
-395 IVEGKT
+395 IVEGSE
-401 APVLTIKFGDM
+401 APVFTIKFGDM

-417 TNGVIGGS
+417 NNGVIGGS

-430 YTIKETDKGALTS
+430 YKVKENDKGALTS
-443 VSLTGGDLKDSA
+443 VSLNGGNLKDAA
-455 GNVATL
+455 GNKAVL
-461 TVPAIYVQYSTAE
+461 TAPAIYVQYSTAE
-474 CVYANGTATV
+474 CVYANGTTTV

-519 NNNNNNNN
+519 NNNNN
-527 QANNNDK
+527 QSNNNDK

-550 DTKAKG
+550 DTKAKE

>member
-1 MLKEKR
+1 MLKEKK
-7 YIIVLIA
+7 YIITIIA
-14 IMVAIIM
+14 IIVAIIM
-21 LKPNFSNAA
+21 MKPNFSNAA

-35 SDTEQGIEWVYELD
+35 SDTKQGIEWVYELD

-84 ENTPE
+84 TNHPDWD
-89 LSGYN
+89 YN
-94 SVLNNCKAV
+94 SVLKDCKAV

-119 FYNCVGLKNITIP
+119 FYNCVGLKSITIP

-146 GGLNTIT
+146 VGLNTIT
-153 MPNSL
+153 IPNSL
-158 TSIGGNAFYGCSGLK
+158 TSIGSNAFNGCSGLK
-173 SIVLSDNLIE
+173 SVVLSNNLIE
-183 IKSRAFEGCTGIKE
+183 IKSSTFYGCTGI
-197 INLPSNLIS
+197 I
-206 IGSYAFEGCTGITK
+206 K
-220 LELPDSVTTIENDA
+220 LEIPDSVTTIENDA

-250 TRIAE
+250 TKIAE

-302 VTIDKSAFN
+302 VTIDNSAFN

-333 EINFDYIANWDKAND
+333 EINFDYIANWEKAND

-361 VAYDSIKNCTKDTN
+361 VARGSIKNCTKDTN

-381 SSGTTLTINVQFSE
+381 SAGTTLTINVQFSE
-395 IVEGKT
+395 IVEGSE
-401 APVLTIKFGDM
+401 APVFTIKFGDM

-417 TNGVIGGS
+417 NNGVIGGS

-430 YTIKETDKGALTS
+430 YKVKENDKGALTS
-443 VSLTGGDLKDSA
+443 VSLNGGNLKDAA
-455 GNVATL
+455 GNKAVL
-461 TVPAIYVQYSTAE
+461 TAPAIYVQDSSAE

-484 NTDNENKDNN
+484 NPDNENKNDDKTNDNN
-494 KTDNNQK
+494 GTNN
-501 DDNKV
+501 DNKLE
-506 DNNSKDD
+506 D
-513 NNKDTN
+513 

-527 QANNNDK
+527 QSNNNDK

>member
-14 IMVAIIM
+14 IMIAIIM
-21 LKPNFSNAA
+21 IKPNFSNAA

-35 SDTEQGIEWVYELD
+35 SDTEQGIEWAYELD
-49 ENNNVINLYCA
+49 KNDNVINLWCT

-71 STIDGKKVISLQG
+71 STIDGKKVISLKG
-84 ENTPE
+84 DDCPNW
-89 LSGYN
+89 SGHN
-94 SVLNNCKAV
+94 SVLNNCKAI

-119 FYNCVGLKNITIP
+119 FYNCVGLKSITIP

-140 KAFEGC
+140 EAFGGC
-146 GGLNTIT
+146 VGLNTIT

-158 TSIGGNAFYGCSGLK
+158 TSIGSNAFNGCSGLK
-173 SIVLSDNLIE
+173 SVVLSDNLIE
-183 IKSRAFEGCTGIKE
+183 IKSNAFEGCTGIKE
-197 INLPSNLIS
+197 INLPSTLIS
-206 IGSYAFEGCTGITK
+206 IGNYAFNGCTGIIK
-220 LELPDSVTTIENDA
+220 LEIPDSVTTIGKDA
-234 FNGCTGIKE
+234 FASCTGIKE
-243 LKLSKNL
+243 LKLSESL
-250 TRIAE
+250 TELSERV
-255 GTFRNNTGLKE
+255 FYNCTGISSVK
-266 VQIPDNVTTIS
+266 IPESVTTILNGD
-277 ASSGWY
+277 SSLW
-283 SGAFERCSNLE
+283 GAFGKCTNLE
-294 KVLIPDNV
+294 KVLIPDLV
-302 VTIDKSAFN
+302 VTISKGAFL

-361 VAYDSIKNCTKDTN
+361 VARESIKNCTKDTN
-375 KNMYIA
+375 KNMYIV

-417 TNGVIGGS
+417 NNGVIGGS

-443 VSLTGGDLKDSA
+443 VSLTGGDLKDAA
-455 GNVATL
+455 GNKAVL
-461 TVPAIYVQYSTAE
+461 TAPAIYVQYSTAE
-474 CVYANGTATV
+474 CVYANGTTTV

-501 DDNKV
+501 DDN
-506 DNNSKDD
+506 
-513 NNKDTN
+513 NKDTN

-527 QANNNDK
+527 QSNNNDK

-576 LCVIVRNKYNKL
+576 VCAIVRNKYNKL

>member
-1 MLKEKR
+1 MKKTYQL
-7 YIIVLIA
+7 IIIAVILLLIILLPSIVKA
-14 IMVAIIM
+14 
-21 LKPNFSNAA
+21 
-30 TEYKY
+30 
-35 SDTEQGIEWVYELD
+35 DTLTWKDESQGIEWQYELD
-49 ENNNVINLYCA
+49 ENNNVINLNCA
-60 TKSKIGKVEIP
+60 DKVSVAGKVVIP
-71 STIDGKKVISLQG
+71 SEIDGKKVVSLLG
-84 ENTPE
+84 TKSPRFYDAIFKDCAG
-89 LSGYN
+89 LT
-94 SVLNNCKAV
+94 
-103 SEVII
+103 EVVI
-108 PDTITEIPDGA
+108 PDSISQISDSA
-119 FYNCVGLKNITIP
+119 FYNCVGLKSITIP

-140 KAFEGC
+140 EAFGGC
-146 GGLNTIT
+146 VGLNTIT

-158 TSIGGNAFYGCSGLK
+158 TSIGSNAFNGCSGLK
-173 SIVLSDNLIE
+173 SVVLSDNLIE
-183 IKSRAFEGCTGIKE
+183 IKSNAFEGCTGIKE
-197 INLPSNLIS
+197 INLPSTLIS
-206 IGSYAFEGCTGITK
+206 IGNYAFNGCTGIIK
-220 LELPDSVTTIENDA
+220 LEIPDSVTTIGKDA
-234 FNGCTGIKE
+234 FASCTGIKE
-243 LKLSKNL
+243 LKLSESL
-250 TRIAE
+250 TELSERV
-255 GTFRNNTGLKE
+255 FYNCTGISSVK
-266 VQIPDNVTTIS
+266 IPESVTTILNGD
-277 ASSGWY
+277 SSLW
-283 SGAFERCSNLE
+283 GAFGKCTNLE
-294 KVLIPDNV
+294 KVLIPDLV
-302 VTIDKSAFN
+302 VTISKGAFL

-361 VAYDSIKNCTKDTN
+361 VARESIKNCTKDTN
-375 KNMYIA
+375 KNMYIV

-417 TNGVIGGS
+417 NNGVIGGS

-443 VSLTGGDLKDSA
+443 VSLTGGDLKDAA

-461 TVPAIYVQYSTAE
+461 TVPAIYVQYSSAE

-484 NTDNENKDNN
+484 NPDNENKDNN

-506 DNNSKDD
+506 DNNSKDE
-513 NNKDTN
+513 NNKDN

-534 NNQQNSNNK
+534 NNQQNSN
-543 NEQNTND
+543 NTND

>member
-21 LKPNFSNAA
+21 LKPNFSNAV

-35 SDTEQGIEWVYELD
+35 SDTEQGIEWGYELD

-84 ENTPE
+84 EDYPN

-119 FYNCVGLKNITIP
+119 FYNCVGLKSITIP

-146 GGLNTIT
+146 VGLNTIT

-158 TSIGGNAFYGCSGLK
+158 TSIGSNAFNGCSGLK
-173 SIVLSDNLIE
+173 SIVLSDKLIE
-183 IKSRAFEGCTGIKE
+183 IKSNAFYGCTGI
-197 INLPSNLIS
+197 I
-206 IGSYAFEGCTGITK
+206 K
-220 LELPDSVTTIENDA
+220 LEIPDSVTTIGKEA
-234 FNGCTGIKE
+234 FASCTGIKE
-243 LKLSKNL
+243 LKLSESL
-250 TRIAE
+250 TELSESVFYNCGGISSV
-255 GTFRNNTGLKE
+255 K
-266 VQIPDNVTTIS
+266 IPESVTTILNGN
-277 ASSGWY
+277 SSLW
-283 SGAFERCSNLE
+283 GAFGKCTNLE
-294 KVLIPDNV
+294 KVLIPDSV
-302 VTIDKSAFN
+302 VTISKGAFL

-361 VAYDSIKNCTKDTN
+361 VARESIKNCTKDTN

-461 TVPAIYVQYSTAE
+461 TVPAIYVQYSSAE

-484 NTDNENKDNN
+484 NPDNENKDNN

-506 DNNSKDD
+506 DNNSKDE
-513 NNKDTN
+513 NNKDN

-534 NNQQNSNNK
+534 NNQQNSN
-543 NEQNTND
+543 NTND

>member
-1 MLKEKR
+1 MCR
-7 YIIVLIA
+7 I
-14 IMVAIIM
+14 
-21 LKPNFSNAA
+21 
-30 TEYKY
+30 
-35 SDTEQGIEWVYELD
+35 
-49 ENNNVINLYCA
+49 
-60 TKSKIGKVEIP
+60 KS
-71 STIDGKKVISLQG
+71 
-84 ENTPE
+84 
-89 LSGYN
+89 
-94 SVLNNCKAV
+94 
-103 SEVII
+103 
-108 PDTITEIPDGA
+108 
-119 FYNCVGLKNITIP
+119 ITIP

-140 KAFEGC
+140 EAFGGC
-146 GGLNTIT
+146 VGLNTIT

-158 TSIGGNAFYGCSGLK
+158 TSIGSNAFNGCSGLK
-173 SIVLSDNLIE
+173 SVVLSDNLIE
-183 IKSRAFEGCTGIKE
+183 IKSNAFEGCTGIKE
-197 INLPSNLIS
+197 INLPSTLIS
-206 IGSYAFEGCTGITK
+206 IGNYAFNGCTGIIK
-220 LELPDSVTTIENDA
+220 LEIPDSVTTIGKDA
-234 FNGCTGIKE
+234 FASCTGIKE
-243 LKLSKNL
+243 LKLSESL
-250 TRIAE
+250 TE
-255 GTFRNNTGLKE
+255 LSEKVFYNCTGISSVK
-266 VQIPDNVTTIS
+266 IPESVTTILNGD
-277 ASSGWY
+277 SSLW
-283 SGAFERCSNLE
+283 GAFGKCTNLE
-294 KVLIPDNV
+294 KVLIPDLV
-302 VTIDKSAFN
+302 VTISKGAFL

-361 VAYDSIKNCTKDTN
+361 VARDSIKNCTKDTN

-484 NTDNENKDNN
+484 NPDNENKDNN

-506 DNNSKDD
+506 DNNSKDE
-513 NNKDTN
+513 NNKDN
-519 NNNNNNNN
+519 NNNNNS
-527 QANNNDK
+527 
-534 NNQQNSNNK
+534 NSSNK
-543 NEQNTND
+543 NSGKVQ
-550 DTKAKG
+550 
-556 ELPHTGA
+556 TGDRNNLVFPL
-563 GIGIVFILTFVTI
+563 IGMTAAILAIATVLI
-576 LCVIVRNKYNKL
+576 IRKKKRL
-588 RDI
+588 

>member
-14 IMVAIIM
+14 IMIAIIM
-21 LKPNFSNAA
+21 IKPNFSNAA

-35 SDTEQGIEWVYELD
+35 SDTEQGIEWAYELD
-49 ENNNVINLYCA
+49 KNDNVINLWCT

-71 STIDGKKVISLQG
+71 STIDGKKVISLKG
-84 ENTPE
+84 DDCPNW
-89 LSGYN
+89 SGHN
-94 SVLNNCKAV
+94 SVLNNCKAI

-119 FYNCVGLKNITIP
+119 FYNCVGLKSITIP

-140 KAFEGC
+140 EAFGGC
-146 GGLNTIT
+146 VGLNTIT

-158 TSIGGNAFYGCSGLK
+158 TSIGSNAFNGCSGLK
-173 SIVLSDNLIE
+173 SVVLSDNLIE
-183 IKSRAFEGCTGIKE
+183 IKSNAFEGCTGI
-197 INLPSNLIS
+197 I
-206 IGSYAFEGCTGITK
+206 K
-220 LELPDSVTTIENDA
+220 LEIPDSVTTIGKDA
-234 FNGCTGIKE
+234 FASCTGIKE
-243 LKLSKNL
+243 LKLSESL
-250 TRIAE
+250 TELSERV
-255 GTFRNNTGLKE
+255 FYNCTGISSVK
-266 VQIPDNVTTIS
+266 IPESVTTILNGD
-277 ASSGWY
+277 SSFW
-283 SGAFERCSNLE
+283 GAFGKCTNLE
-294 KVLIPDNV
+294 KVLIPDLV
-302 VTIDKSAFN
+302 VTISKGAFL

-361 VAYDSIKNCTKDTN
+361 VARESIKNCTKDTN
-375 KNMYIA
+375 KNMYIV

-417 TNGVIGGS
+417 NNGVIGGS

-443 VSLTGGDLKDSA
+443 VSLTGGDLKDAA

-461 TVPAIYVQYSTAE
+461 TVPAIYVQYSSAE

-484 NTDNENKDNN
+484 NPDNENKDNN

-506 DNNSKDD
+506 DNNSKDE
-513 NNKDTN
+513 NNKDN

-534 NNQQNSNNK
+534 NNQQNSN
-543 NEQNTND
+543 NTND